1 MRVPGVGIAF
11 RSRVCSRAV
20 RSVAGMAPRPASRR
34 RSVPDP
40 SDAGPPVEVL
50 AQVLVRPDGD
60 LGAFEAALA
69 GSPAVLS
76 AWQSTGEA
84 DYVAHLACRSL
95 PDVEAELRRVREHP
109 AVRRVTAQLLL
120 HRVTGSEQA

>member
-1 MRVPGVGIAF
+1 
-11 RSRVCSRAV
+11 
-20 RSVAGMAPRPASRR
+20 MAPRPASRR
-34 RSVPDP
+34 RSVPDPSGGGP

-60 LGAFEAALA
+60 LDAFEAALA
-69 GSPAVLS
+69 DSPAVLS

-120 HRVTGSEQA
+120 HRVRAAGRAGPADQARPASPAGSEQA

>member
-1 MRVPGVGIAF
+1 
-11 RSRVCSRAV
+11 
-20 RSVAGMAPRPASRR
+20 MAPKPASRR
-34 RSVPDP
+34 RSVAGT
-40 SDAGPPVEVL
+40 SDGGGPVEVL

-60 LGAFEAALA
+60 LAAFEAALA

-95 PDVEAELRRVREHP
+95 RDVEAELRRVREHP

-120 HRVTGSEQA
+120 HRVTAAGPAGPASPARPTGSEQA